1 MDLSKILSQLLTQV
15 LPYLRTV
22 LKPAQIFS
30 WHTLTLLSIV
40 LAVASFFLIAF
51 QPILIVISAIFLI
64 GGVAWYTTKEPIT
77 IQGISLGSWLTGGLI
92 SLFLFGIWGNPALIP
107 VAIILWPILSAFV
120 AAVPEFWHEGLKL
133 KTPAPE
139 VRINLVIF
147 LLIHLVLSCWLVFL
161 FTVQG
166 WVQQYPSLRAD
177 NLSNSSFVNAI
188 NFQSNPTPRGA
199 FILNS
204 VETRLKEQID
214 GKIWPDVERWLLN
227 ANDRIV
233 RISQDVVA
241 DQRVEEDAL
250 WQIGSNISSRESGY
264 NLDLLANWRGPGS
277 RPEGYHLKKSCQLI
291 LSRRRAA
298 AERSPVSLSDLQ
310 CGPVSDPIPGL
321 VNLQTP
327 KNTTNNP
334 KT

>member
-1 MDLSKILSQLLTQV
+1 MDLSKILSQLLAQV
-15 LPYLRTV
+15 LPQLRTI
-22 LKPAQIFS
+22 LKPAKIFS
-30 WHTLTLLSIV
+30 WHTLTLIGIV
-40 LAVASFFLIAF
+40 LAVASFFVLAF
-51 QPILIVISAIFLI
+51 QPILVVLSGLFLI
-64 GGVAWYTTKEPIT
+64 GGVAWYTTKEPLT
-77 IQGISLGSWLTGGLI
+77 IQGISLGSWITGGLI

-107 VAIILWPILSAFV
+107 LAIILWPILSAFV

-147 LLIHLVLSCWLVFL
+147 LLIHLVLSCWLVFI

-204 VETRLKEQID
+204 VEDRLKAQID
-214 GKIWPDVERWLLN
+214 GKIWPEVERWLLN

-233 RISQDVVA
+233 KISQDVVA
-241 DQRVEEDAL
+241 AQRVEEDSL

-264 NLDLLANWRGPGS
+264 NLDLLANWRGPSS
-277 RPEGYHLKKSCQLI
+277 RPEGYHLEKSCQLT
-291 LSRRRAA
+291 LSRRRAL

-321 VNLQTP
+321 VNLQAPP
-327 KNTTNNP
+327 KLNTNR
-334 KT
+334 KS